1 MADKKPSSQDEK
13 KLTFAEITA
22 LPRGDRY
29 ALFKST
35 VVKTFA
41 AVNAAKETVVKKLH
55 DAMKLAAALKR
66 DYAAMLVTREIAP
79 DTTEKQFFKDM
90 AGGDLPA
97 RVKQLAT
104 FFNAMCLTGSEALV
118 PEAILDKHSANTLE
132 KAAPI
137 IEKERKLHGEGW
149 TKTEITQAVVK
160 ALTEA
165 GEATATLKQIRER
178 QEAGDK
184 PKAETAGVTPVTT
197 LVMMLQTRIREA
209 TDTDDGYK
217 LFDACQDLAET
228 WGLNKQIPPPR
239 YAEWLKR
246 RETESKPQS
255 TQGNDGAPAPDSPNT
270 PPVPEAETETEPAAA
285 S

>member
-1 MADKKPSSQDEK
+1 MADKKPASQDEK

-22 LPRGDRY
+22 LKRGERY

-41 AVNAAKETVVKKLH
+41 AVTTAKETVVKKLH
-55 DAMKLAAALKR
+55 NAMKLAAALKR
-66 DYAAMLVTREIAP
+66 DYAAMLLAREIAP
-79 DTTEKQFFKDM
+79 DTTEKAFFKDM
-90 AGGDLPA
+90 AGGDLPG

-104 FFNAMCLTGSEALV
+104 FFNAVALTGSAPLI

-149 TKTEITQAVVK
+149 MKSEITLDVVK

-165 GEATATLKQIRER
+165 GEATAELKKIRAR
-178 QEAGDK
+178 QDAGDK
-184 PKAETAGVTPVTT
+184 SEAAESGVTPSTT
-197 LVMMLQTRIREA
+197 LVMLLLNRITEA
-209 TDTDDGYK
+209 KDDDESYK
-217 LFDACQDLAET
+217 LFVGCQELAEA
-228 WGLNKQIPPPR
+228 WGKNLLIPATR
-239 YAEWLKR
+239 YAEWLQR
-246 RETESKPQS
+246 RETEAQPQFN
-255 TQGNDGAPAPDSPNT
+255 QNPAPDSPNT
-270 PPVPEAETETEPAAA
+270 PPVPDAETAEETEAAAAA